1 MRHSQGRGIGLRCK
15 LIGMGIFLSLA
26 GVAEARPV
34 DPLTATIELGDAE
47 RFAALYQDTVG
58 APSVAQL
65 QERYLASESRAIAI
79 FTPYRIID
87 APNLLANINANRADY
102 TDAITR
108 CLPLVKSTQPDLRAI
123 YLGFRGLL
131 PERPLPRIAVVFGAG
146 NSGGTAEPDMQ
157 VLGLEVLCRIA
168 PDEAAFRKL
177 MRSFF
182 AHETVHT
189 FQKVDETGLELD
201 YLLAVALSEGTA
213 DYIAQIVTGETPD
226 PARAAWAEANAS
238 LVWRE
243 FAHDLAVV
251 RDPRASEV
259 SKNTAIRRWLH
270 NADGAPDGWPTEL
283 GYWVGMQIAAGYVAN
298 ASDPHTAIREL
309 LVFKD
314 PRLILNNSGIV
325 IPDA

>member
-1 MRHSQGRGIGLRCK
+1 M
-15 LIGMGIFLSLA
+15 A

-131 PERPLPRIAVVFGAG
+131 PERPLPRIAVVLVPGTVAG
-146 NSGGTAEPDMQ
+146 RRSRT
-157 VLGLEVLCRIA
+157 CRCSA
-168 PDEAAFRKL
+168 LKFSAVSPRTKRHFASSCAG
-177 MRSFF
+177 FF

-309 LVFKD
+309 L
-314 PRLILNNSGIV
+314 
-325 IPDA
+325 